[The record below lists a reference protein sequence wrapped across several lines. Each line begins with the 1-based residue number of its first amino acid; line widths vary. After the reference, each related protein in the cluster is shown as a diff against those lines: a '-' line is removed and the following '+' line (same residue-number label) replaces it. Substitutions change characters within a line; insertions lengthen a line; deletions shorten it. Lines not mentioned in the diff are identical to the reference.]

1 MAHDRIHA
9 REPSHHVDRW
19 TPGRIE
25 SIAERDGHAVV
36 TVQPMAIENASGATE
51 SVSGVTKNE
60 SVADSAPTESSAD
73 AVDLVVTFAVRD
85 LFVRRL
91 DLEDGESP
99 VGERVWYRV
108 RGE

>member
-1 MAHDRIHA
+1 VPHDRIHA

-19 TPGRIE
+19 TVGRIE
-25 SIAERDGHAVV
+25 AIEERDGHAVV
-36 TVQPMAIENASGATE
+36 TVRPTSTR
-51 SVSGVTKNE
+51 T
-60 SVADSAPTESSAD
+60 APGSDEL
-73 AVDLVVTFAVRD
+73 VDLVVTLAVRD

-91 DLEDGESP
+91 DLDADESP